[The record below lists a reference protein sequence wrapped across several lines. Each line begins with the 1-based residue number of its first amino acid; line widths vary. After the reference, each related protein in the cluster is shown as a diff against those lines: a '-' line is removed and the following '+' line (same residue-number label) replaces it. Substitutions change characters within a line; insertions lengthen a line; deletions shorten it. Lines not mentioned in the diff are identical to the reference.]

1 MSIHVCCLQVSLWS
15 ISMSVIVWMYPL
27 ESDELSGICICH
39 SVICENDNNHHG
51 VRNCMKSD
59 MCRRNMRRI
68 ALDLEFL

>member
-1 MSIHVCCLQVSLWS
+1 MLFASLSLVNQYVCHSLD
-15 ISMSVIVWMYPL
+15 VPL

-51 VRNCMKSD
+51 VRNYMKSD

-68 ALDLEFL
+68 AVDLEFL